1 MLDKKH
7 PPTLGLG
14 LILVLIGVVW
24 LGKDMGWIPESLP
37 LLPIIIIIVGLI
49 LMFRKYKK

>member
-1 MLDKKH
+1 MAEKKMYQMS
-7 PPTLGLG
+7 GLG